1 MTWCLSNA
9 QKLLLLYQDHEKNSL
24 RLVPKGQT
32 KDDFP
37 TITNNE
43 IQGKQEKNVNVIIYN
58 FKHISYS
65 ATGRGS
71 YFMTDVC
78 DDVIKQLHDYK

>member
-1 MTWCLSNA
+1 MLH
-9 QKLLLLYQDHEKNSL
+9 QDHEKNSL
-24 RLVPKGQT
+24 RLVLKGQT

-58 FKHISYS
+58 CKHISYS

-71 YFMTDVC
+71 YLLTYVF
-78 DDVIKQLHDYK
+78 DDVIKPLHDYKLHELFR